1 MKKNSDMT
9 SGLNK
14 STKVTLV
21 SCASFIALTMLIL
34 IFFVMFPITPS
45 EKIMAS
51 IGRENVF
58 NGGDGNSS
66 MTAVPAGE
74 TTASNQTTATTDVH
88 TSRAGYTTTKTVNIV
103 ITTGS
108 GFLWNGRIPTGGF
121 TVGDTHT
128 TVADDPIVPTPDPG
142 YTYPGNTDIPQP
154 TEPYNPNNPN
164 TPSTDVDIPNNPG
177 TITTPVDIPDPTI
190 TPTSPPVTPTEPP
203 NPPEPSAPA
212 GGETQSE

>member
-1 MKKNSDMT
+1 MKKNSDST

-21 SCASFIALTMLIL
+21 SCASFIVLTLLIL

-66 MTAVPAGE
+66 MTAVPGGE
-74 TTASNQTTATTDVH
+74 TTISTQTTLTTALN
-88 TSRAGYTTTKTVNIV
+88 TARTGYTTTKTVNIV

-108 GFLWNGRIPTGGF
+108 GFFWNGRIPTGGF
-121 TVGDTHT
+121 TAGDTHT
-128 TVADDPIVPTPDPG
+128 TVADDPIIPTPDPG
-142 YTYPGNTDIPQP
+142 YTYPNYTDIPQQP
-154 TEPYNPNNPN
+154 TDPYIPPV
-164 TPSTDVDIPNNPG
+164 TD
-177 TITTPVDIPDPTI
+177 DIPDYPVDPTTSANDPDPP
-190 TPTSPPVTPTEPP
+190 TPTSPPVTDQPQ
-203 NPPEPSAPA
+203 NPPDVPDPNN
-212 GGETQSE
+212 GDTQSE

>member
-1 MKKNSDMT
+1 MKKNSAMT
-9 SGLNK
+9 NGLNK
-14 STKVTLV
+14 STKVTLL
-21 SCASFIALTMLIL
+21 SCASFIALTVLIL

-58 NGGDGNSS
+58 NGGDGHSS

-74 TTASNQTTATTDVH
+74 TTALNQTTETTGVH
-88 TSRAGYTTTKTVNIV
+88 TSRTGYVTTKTVNIV

-142 YTYPGNTDIPQP
+142 YIYPGNTDIPQPP

-164 TPSTDVDIPNNPG
+164 TPSTDVDIPDNPI
-177 TITTPVDIPDPTI
+177 TPTTPVENPDPPVV
-190 TPTSPPVTPTEPP
+190 PTSPPVIPTEPP

-212 GGETQSE
+212 GGEPQE